1 MHNTIYKVQ
10 TDLTKDYERIRE
22 EDYYDNGF
30 LDHIGDY
37 VSEDTDVADDYECL
51 GEEYPEIYK
60 VAVDGLIKD
69 FDDEEPE
76 PLAHLIIDADKA
88 KEYVKKRTVEYAE
101 KVAKDPEFALT
112 LEGEEM
118 LSGDKWG
125 TYIDLDGIYMTLY
138 SFIIWVS
145 KNYKGKQTF
154 RLEGVLDYHY

>member
-1 MHNTIYKVQ
+1 MHDRIYKVQ
-10 TDLTKDYERIRE
+10 TNLTKDYERIRE

-37 VSEDTDVADDYECL
+37 VNEDTDVADDYECL
-51 GEEYPEIYK
+51 EEQFPEIYK
-60 VAVDGLIKD
+60 VTIDGLVKD

-118 LSGDKWG
+118 LRGEKLG